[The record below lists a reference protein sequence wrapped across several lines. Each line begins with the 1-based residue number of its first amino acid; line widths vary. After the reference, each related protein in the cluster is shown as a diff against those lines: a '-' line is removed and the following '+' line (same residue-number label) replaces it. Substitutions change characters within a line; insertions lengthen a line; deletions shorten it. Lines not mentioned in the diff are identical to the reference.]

1 MPEAIDQLFNT
12 LMSQNGS
19 DLHLE
24 EGQKAKIRVHG
35 KLVEIGDTA
44 LTRDKMVTLL
54 SPLPL
59 KEDWQKFA
67 SRGDLDFAYAFG
79 EEARFR
85 ANYFRHFF
93 GLGAVFRLIP
103 SKLRSIEELD
113 LPPRIKD
120 FAKWR
125 SGLVL
130 VTGPTGSGKSTTLA
144 AIIDYINANYA
155 NKIITIEEPVEFT
168 HHNKKSLITHRE
180 VGKDTLTFATGLRTS
195 IKSDTNIIL
204 VGEMRDRETI
214 ELALTASEMGILV
227 FGTLHTN
234 SAAKTIDRIIDAFPP
249 NRKNQIRTI
258 LANNL
263 KAIIAQQLLPSVD
276 KSRRWAAYEILIR
289 NQALGNIIQS
299 GETMRLTSE
308 IQTNR
313 ALGMIL
319 MDDSLMDLV
328 TAKKVTKEEAYLKA
342 IDKTKFA

>member
-1 MPEAIDQLFNT
+1 MAHEIDQLFNT
-12 LMSQNGS
+12 LITGNGS

-24 EGQKAKIRVHG
+24 EGQKAKIRIHG
-35 KLVEIGDTA
+35 TLVEVGDST
-44 LTRDKMVTLL
+44 LTREKMISLL
-54 SPLPL
+54 SPIPPR
-59 KEDWQKFA
+59 EDWQKFVD
-67 SRGDLDFAYAFG
+67 RGDLDFAYAFG
-79 EEARFR
+79 EQARFR

-103 SKLRSIEELD
+103 SKIRSLEELN

-120 FAKWR
+120 FTKWR

-144 AIIDYINANYA
+144 AIIDYINATYTQ
-155 NKIITIEEPVEFT
+155 KIITIEEPVEFT
-168 HHNKKSLITHRE
+168 HTNKRSIITHRE
-180 VGKDTLTFATGLRTS
+180 VGKDTASFASGLRTS

-263 KAIIAQQLLPSVD
+263 KAIVAQQLLPSVD

-319 MDDSLMDLV
+319 MDDSLMELLK
-328 TAKKVTKEEAYLKA
+328 AGKVTKEDAFLKA
-342 IDKTKFA
+342 IEKTKFL